1 MRALYALVIILL
13 LSLFSC
19 RTETLQCG
27 SAGVEVYFVG
37 FTNNE
42 VNNAMVYVYKKD
54 NLFDNLV
61 DSVTAYTEQIGTS
74 DTMQLLYH
82 LNDTSDYK
90 VKLPDS
96 NTVYSI
102 TGLTPGNHYT
112 EKMQTGLVDDLVKY
126 GCENNTIAYTLN
138 GQQYGSPNVQSGVY
152 NVVYINK

>member
-1 MRALYALVIILL
+1 M
-13 LSLFSC
+13 
-19 RTETLQCG
+19 LQ
-27 SAGVEVYFVG
+27 S
-37 FTNNE
+37 
-42 VNNAMVYVYKKD
+42 D
-54 NLFDNLV
+54 NHFDNLV